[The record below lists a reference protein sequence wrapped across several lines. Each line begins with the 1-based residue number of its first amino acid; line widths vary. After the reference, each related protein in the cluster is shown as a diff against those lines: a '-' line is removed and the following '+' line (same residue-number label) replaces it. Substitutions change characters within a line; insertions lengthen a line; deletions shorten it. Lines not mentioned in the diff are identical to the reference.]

1 MLKLPWIFGAVLA
14 LATPAA
20 GSAHQSSLWL
30 SVVGGAATAWCSFA
44 GVWLWRQWLLFKQ
57 VEAALEQLAHGR
69 PVDVKMTGDLD
80 RAFSKAEARQAAL
93 QREAGDARFDL
104 RAIMAGMEDGVLV
117 SDHRHLI
124 TLVNPALLQIFGLK
138 AEPIGETVLS
148 TLRLPVLQTMLEGIV
163 QDGAPQQAEVELPS
177 RGEPRQLVISA
188 APLRDAAGL
197 PRALVVVRDVSRL
210 RRLEEMRSEL
220 VANVSHELRTPLSI
234 FHGYLENLL
243 ETPDLV
249 GGEVQSS
256 LTVMRKHSLRM
267 NALVEDLLTLARLES
282 GRDLLEPEPID
293 VPAFLAETLQDW
305 MPKAAAKE
313 IRMGMEA
320 PPALPEPM
328 VDARKLHQI
337 LANLLDNAL
346 KHTPA
351 GGTVTLRALAGEGW
365 IEIGVQDTGAGIPP
379 ADLPHIFK
387 RFYRADKAR
396 SRELGGTGLG
406 LAIVK
411 HIAHAHFGS
420 VRAES
425 EWGKGTT
432 VTLRFPIGGGQ

>member
-1 MLKLPWIFGAVLA
+1 MSTLLWISGAALPVATLSTGAWVAGAVVVLLSAAIIAWRWQQCRATERALERLA
-14 LATPAA
+14 NGETLPPGA
-20 GSAHQSSLWL
+20 GEI
-30 SVVGGAATAWCSFA
+30 G
-44 GVWLWRQWLLFKQ
+44 RLLGK
-57 VEAALEQLAHGR
+57 VEARHAL
-69 PVDVKMTGDLD
+69 
-80 RAFSKAEARQAAL
+80 L
-93 QREAGDARFDL
+93 QREAGNALFDL
-104 RAIMAGMEDGVLV
+104 HAIMAGMEDGVLV
-117 SDHRHLI
+117 SDHRYCI
-124 TLVNPALLQIFGLK
+124 TLVNPALLQTFGLK
-138 AEPIGETVLS
+138 AEPTGQTVLS
-148 TLRLPVLQTMLEGIV
+148 TLRLPILQTMLEGV
-163 QDGAPQQAEVELPS
+163 LQDGFPQQAEVEMPS
-177 RGEPRQLVISA
+177 RGEPVQLVISA
-188 APLRDAAGL
+188 APLRDAAGR

-249 GGEVQSS
+249 SGEVQSS

-267 NALVEDLLTLARLES
+267 NSLVEDLLTLARLES

-293 VPAFLAETLQDW
+293 VPAFLAETLEDW
-305 MPKAAAKE
+305 RPKAGARE
-313 IRMGMEA
+313 IRMELAA
-320 PPALPEPM
+320 PDALPEPM
-328 VDARKLHQI
+328 VDARRLHQV

-346 KHTPA
+346 KHTPS
-351 GGTVTLRALAGEGW
+351 GGTVTLRAEAGERCV
-365 IEIGVQDTGAGIPP
+365 EISVEDTGAGIPP

-411 HIAHAHFGS
+411 HIAQAHGGS

-425 EWGKGTT
+425 DWGRRTR
-432 VTLRFPIGGGQ
+432 VTLRFPTGKGSE

>member
-1 MLKLPWIFGAVLA
+1 MEVR
-14 LATPAA
+14 
-20 GSAHQSSLWL
+20 H
-30 SVVGGAATAWCSFA
+30 
-44 GVWLWRQWLLFKQ
+44 
-57 VEAALEQLAHGR
+57 AALRL
-69 PVDVKMTGDLD
+69 
-80 RAFSKAEARQAAL
+80 EAS
-93 QREAGDARFDL
+93 DARFDL

-148 TLRLPVLQTMLEGIV
+148 TLRLPILQTMLEGV
-163 QDGAPQQAEVELPS
+163 LQDGAPQQAEVELPT
-177 RGEPRQLVISA
+177 RGEPLQLVLSA
-188 APLRDAAGL
+188 APLRDAAGQ

-249 GGEVQSS
+249 SGEVQSS

-293 VPAFLAETLQDW
+293 VGAFLAETLQDW
-305 MPKAAAKE
+305 KPKAAAKGL
-313 IRMGMEA
+313 RMEMQVPET
-320 PPALPEPM
+320 LPEPM
-328 VDARKLHQI
+328 VDARKLHQV

-346 KHTPA
+346 KHTPS
-351 GGTVTLRALAGEGW
+351 GGAVTLRAAAGEGW
-365 IEIGVQDTGAGIPP
+365 IEISVEDTGAGIPREDLAAHLP
-379 ADLPHIFK
+379 ALLP
-387 RFYRADKAR
+387 RRQSALARAR
-396 SRELGGTGLG
+396 RHGLG
-406 LAIVK
+406 PG
-411 HIAHAHFGS
+411 HREAHRAS
-420 VRAES
+420 AWRKRAERRAS
-425 EWGKGTT
+425 
-432 VTLRFPIGGGQ
+432 GGGGRW

>member
-1 MLKLPWIFGAVLA
+1 MLKLFWIIGDVLA
-14 LATPAA
+14 AQDDMLLVQKMMRVVYLFLGLALLAKIITTIWIWKYRRFQKRMENALKLLA
-20 GSAHQSSLWL
+20 D
-30 SVVGGAATAWCSFA
+30 GAAVPA
-44 GVWLWRQWLLFKQ
+44 GPKGEIGRLFGK
-57 VEAALEQLAHGR
+57 VEERH
-69 PVDVKMTGDLD
+69 
-80 RAFSKAEARQAAL
+80 AAL
-93 QREAGDARFDL
+93 QREASDARFDL
-104 RAIMAGMEDGVLV
+104 HAIMAGMEDGVLV

-138 AEPIGETVLS
+138 AEPMGETVLS
-148 TLRLPVLQTMLEGIV
+148 TLRLPILQTMLEGV
-163 QDGAPQQAEVELPS
+163 LQDGAPQQAEVELPT
-177 RGEPRQLVISA
+177 RGEPVQLVLSA

-210 RRLEEMRSEL
+210 RSLEEMRSEL

-249 GGEVQSS
+249 SGEVQSS

-282 GRDLLEPEPID
+282 GRDVLEPEPID
-293 VPAFLAETLQDW
+293 IGAFLAETLQDW
-305 MPKAAAKE
+305 KPKAAAKGL
-313 IRMGMEA
+313 RMEMEV
-320 PPALPEPM
+320 PETLPEPL
-328 VDARKLHQI
+328 VDTRKLHQV

-346 KHTPA
+346 KHTPS
-351 GGTVTLRALAGEGW
+351 GGAVTLRAHAGDGW
-365 IEIGVQDTGAGIPP
+365 IEISVEDTGAGIPRE
-379 ADLPHIFK
+379 DLPHIFQ

-411 HIAHAHFGS
+411 HIAQAHGGS

-425 EWGKGTT
+425 EWGRGTKI
-432 VTLRFPIGGGQ
+432 TLRFPIGG

>member
-1 MLKLPWIFGAVLA
+1 MLKLILLVGAGLVIA
-14 LATPAA
+14 LAT
-20 GSAHQSSLWL
+20 
-30 SVVGGAATAWCSFA
+30 ATARDMADFVVHLLRVLAVPAVCVIA
-44 GVWLWRQWLLFKQ
+44 VIIWRSWRMPRDVERGLQRLAEGANLPDAAKGEIGRLLRK
-57 VEAALEQLAHGR
+57 VAARH
-69 PVDVKMTGDLD
+69 
-80 RAFSKAEARQAAL
+80 AAL
-93 QREAGDARFDL
+93 QREASDARFDL
-104 RAIMAGMEDGVLV
+104 HAIMAGMEDGVLV

-124 TLVNPALLQIFGLK
+124 TLVNPAVLQIFGLK
-138 AEPIGETVLS
+138 TEPIGETVLS
-148 TLRLPVLQTMLEGIV
+148 TLRLPILQTMLEGV
-163 QDGAPQQAEVELPS
+163 LQDGTPQQAEVELAT
-177 RGEPRQLVISA
+177 RGESIQLVLSA
-188 APLRDAAGL
+188 SPLRDAAGQ

-243 ETPDLV
+243 ETPELV
-249 GGEVQSS
+249 VGEVQSS
-256 LTVMRKHSLRM
+256 LAVMRKHSLRM

-282 GRDLLEPEPID
+282 GRDLLEPEPTD
-293 VPAFLAETLQDW
+293 MGAFLAETLQDW
-305 MPKAAAKE
+305 KPQAAAKG
-313 IRMGMEA
+313 IRMELEA
-320 PPALPEPM
+320 AGALPEPLL
-328 VDARKLHQI
+328 DARKLNQI

-351 GGTVTLRALAGEGW
+351 GGAVTLRAIAVEGA
-365 IEIGVQDTGAGIPP
+365 IEVSVQDTGAGIPP

-411 HIAHAHFGS
+411 HIAQAHGGS

-432 VTLRFPIGGGQ
+432 VTLSFPISG

>member
-1 MLKLPWIFGAVLA
+1 MLGLLTILAAEPTPTVEEMLRKFQLLYAWFAVVIVLHFAAVVVYALRHHRLRERVERALGTLA
-14 LATPAA
+14 
-20 GSAHQSSLWL
+20 Q
-30 SVVGGAATAWCSFA
+30 GGAADV
-44 GVWLWRQWLLFKQ
+44 GKKDEIGRVLRK
-57 VEAALEQLAHGR
+57 VEARHAL
-69 PVDVKMTGDLD
+69 
-80 RAFSKAEARQAAL
+80 L
-93 QREAGDARFDL
+93 QREAADARFDL

-148 TLRLPVLQTMLEGIV
+148 TLRLPMLQTMIEGV
-163 QDGAPQQAEVELPS
+163 LQDGAPQQAEVEWTT
-177 RGEPRQLVISA
+177 RGEPLQLVISA

-210 RRLEEMRSEL
+210 RRLEQMRSEL

-293 VPAFLAETLQDW
+293 IGAFLAETLQDW
-305 MPKAAAKE
+305 KPKAAAKGL
-313 IRMGMEA
+313 RMEMEA
-320 PPALPEPM
+320 PAALPEPM
-328 VDARKLHQI
+328 LDARKLHQV

-346 KHTPA
+346 KHTPS
-351 GGTVTLRALAGEGW
+351 GGAVTLRALAGDGW
-365 IEIGVQDTGAGIPP
+365 IEVSVQDTGAGIPRE
-379 ADLPHIFK
+379 DLPHIFQ

-411 HIAHAHFGS
+411 HIAQAHGGS

-425 EWGKGTT
+425 ERGRGTT
-432 VTLRFPIGGGQ
+432 ITLRFPVGG

>member
-1 MLKLPWIFGAVLA
+1 MVKVLWILGA
-14 LATPAA
+14 P
-20 GSAHQSSLWL
+20 
-30 SVVGGAATAWCSFA
+30 VVGDDAWRSTLHLFA
-44 GVWLWRQWLLFKQ
+44 DPGFVLVIAIMIFAWWRRWLRRK
-57 VEAALEQLAHGR
+57 VE
-69 PVDVKMTGDLD
+69 
-80 RAFSKAEARQAAL
+80 RAFQRLAEGIPMEGSRNDDIGRLIDKIEQRQAAL
-93 QREAGDARFDL
+93 QRAASEAQFDL

-138 AEPIGETVLS
+138 GEPLGETVLS
-148 TLRLPVLQTMLEGIV
+148 TLRLPVLQTMLEGV
-163 QDGAPQQAEVELPS
+163 LQDGSPQQAEVELPG
-177 RGEPRQLVISA
+177 RGERVQLVLSA
-188 APLRDAAGL
+188 APLRDAAGQ

-243 ETPDLV
+243 ETPELV
-249 GGEVQSS
+249 SGEVQSS
-256 LTVMRKHSLRM
+256 LAVMRKHSLRM

-282 GRDLLEPEPID
+282 GRDLLQPEPID
-293 VPAFLAETLQDW
+293 LGVFLAETLQDW
-305 MPKAAAKE
+305 KPKAAAKG
-313 IRMGMEA
+313 IRMELEA
-320 PPALPEPM
+320 PAALPEPLL
-328 VDARKLHQI
+328 DARKLHQV
-337 LANLLDNAL
+337 LGNLLDNAL
-346 KHTPA
+346 KHTPS
-351 GGTVTLRALAGEGW
+351 GGAVTLRAVVVNGS
-365 IEIGVQDTGAGIPP
+365 IELSLEDTGAGIPP

-411 HIAHAHFGS
+411 HIAQAHGGS

-425 EWGKGTT
+425 EWGKGTK
-432 VTLRFPIGGGQ
+432 VTLSFPISG